1 VQAVS
6 SFQQLLEEIPVVIRN
21 PGIVSALLFDMQY
34 DSKVREHHT
43 KKARNF
49 IGREDRTLPSAGSVD
64 NCVEHRCT
72 PLNHSSDVSVWCVLV

>member
-1 VQAVS
+1 MQAVS

-43 KKARNF
+43 KKARNS
-49 IGREDRTLPSAGSVD
+49 IEMKGGQLTLYSAFDPSPVSPHKPA
-64 NCVEHRCT
+64 EHRST
-72 PLNHSSDVSVWCVLV
+72 P